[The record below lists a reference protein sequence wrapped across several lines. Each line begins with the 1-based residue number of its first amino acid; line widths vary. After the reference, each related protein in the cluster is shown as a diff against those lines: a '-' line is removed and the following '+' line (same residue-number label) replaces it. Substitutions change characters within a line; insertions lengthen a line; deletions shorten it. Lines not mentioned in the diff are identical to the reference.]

1 MDGKRVYLDNAATTP
16 VAKEVW
22 EAMMPY
28 YSERYGNASSL
39 HSYGREAKDALEE
52 SRAKISKKLNA
63 SPEELVFTSGGT
75 ESNNLALK
83 GIAQMKGI
91 GHIITCRIE
100 HSAIL
105 APCRLLEK
113 QGFTVTYLDVDKYGT
128 VDPPDVEKALR
139 DDTILVSIGHA
150 NNEIGTVQD
159 LEAIGKITKERG
171 VLFHTDACQ
180 SFTKESINVKKQH
193 LDLVTINSH
202 KIYGPKGVGALF
214 IRDGVKIASQSQ
226 GGEHERNLRAGT
238 ENVPGIVGFT
248 KAAEITGPKENAHVK
263 SLRDRLI
270 GGILSGVEGVRL
282 NGHPEKRLSN
292 NTNFLFKGIEG
303 EAILLRLDM
312 RGIACS
318 TGSACSSHS
327 LMPSHVLLATGLA
340 PEECH
345 GSLRM
350 TLGRDNTVEDID
362 YAIESVK
369 AEVANLRKI
378 SPFWRK

>member
-1 MDGKRVYLDNAATTP
+1 MDRKRVYLDNAATTP
-16 VAKEVW
+16 VAKEVL
-22 EAMMPY
+22 EAMLPY
-28 YSERYGNASSL
+28 YSEKYGNASSL
-39 HSYGREAKDALEE
+39 HAYGREAKDALDA
-52 SRAKISKKLNA
+52 SREKIAKKLNA
-63 SPEELVFTSGGT
+63 PAEELIFTSGGT

-83 GIAQMKGI
+83 GVAQKKGI

-113 QGFTVTYLDVDKYGT
+113 QGFTVTYLGVDKYGF
-128 VDPPDVEKALR
+128 VDPADVEKAIR

-159 LEAIGKITKERG
+159 LEAIGKITKEKG

-180 SFTKESINVKKQH
+180 SFTKEAIDVKKQH
-193 LDLVTINSH
+193 LDLVTINAH
-202 KIYGPKGVGALF
+202 KICGPKGVGALY
-214 IRDGVKIASQSQ
+214 IRDGVGIASQSQ
-226 GGEHERNLRAGT
+226 GGEHEKNLRAGT
-238 ENVPGIVGFT
+238 ENIPGVVGF
-248 KAAEITGPKENAHVK
+248 ARALDITGAKEIDHMK

-270 GGILSGVEGVRL
+270 KGVVSGVEGVRL
-282 NGHPEKRLSN
+282 NGHPEKRLCN

-303 EAILLRLDM
+303 EALLLRLDM
-312 RGIACS
+312 QGVACS

-350 TLGRDNTVEDID
+350 TLGKDNSREDID
-362 YAIESVK
+362 YALDAVK
-369 AEVANLRKI
+369 GEVANLRKI

>member
-1 MDGKRVYLDNAATTP
+1 MDLKRVYLDNAATTP
-16 VAKEVW
+16 VAKEVL

-28 YSERYGNASSL
+28 HSGKYGNASSL
-39 HSYGREAKDALEE
+39 HAYGREAKEALEDA
-52 SRAKISKKLNA
+52 RGRIAKKLNA
-63 SPEELVFTSGGT
+63 VPEELIFTSGGT

-83 GIAQMKGI
+83 GVAHKAGK
-91 GHIITCRIE
+91 GHIITCKIE

-113 QGFTVTYLDVDKYGT
+113 QGFKVTYLGVDKYGT
-128 VDPPDVEKALR
+128 VDPSDVEKALR

-150 NNEIGTVQD
+150 NNEIGTLQD
-159 LEAIGKITKERG
+159 LETIGKITRERG

-180 SFTKESINVKKQH
+180 SFTKEAIDVKKQR
-193 LDLVTINSH
+193 LDLVSINSH
-202 KIYGPKGVGALF
+202 KICGPKGVGALY
-214 IRDGVKIASQSQ
+214 IRDGVNIASQSQ

-238 ENVPGIVGFT
+238 ENVPGIVGFA
-248 KAAEITGPKENAHVK
+248 KAAEITGAKENAHVK

-270 GGILSGVEGVRL
+270 GGVLSGVEGSTL
-282 NGHPEKRLSN
+282 NGHPEKRLCN
-292 NTNFLFKGIEG
+292 NANFLFKGIEG
-303 EAILLRLDM
+303 EALLLRLDM
-312 RGIACS
+312 KGVACS

-350 TLGRDNTVEDID
+350 TLGKDNTIEEID
-362 YAIESVK
+362 YALEAVK
-369 AEVANLRKI
+369 EEVANLRKI

>member
-1 MDGKRVYLDNAATTP
+1 MNERKVYLDNAATTP
-16 VAKEVW
+16 VAKEVL

-28 YSERYGNASSL
+28 FSEKYGNASSL
-39 HSYGREAKDALEE
+39 HACGRDAKDALEGARE
-52 SRAKISKKLNA
+52 RIAKKLNA
-63 SPEELVFTSGGT
+63 SAEELLFTSGGT

-83 GIAQMKGI
+83 GVAQKKGK
-91 GHIITCRIE
+91 GHIITCKIE

-113 QGFTVTYLDVDKYGT
+113 QGFSVTYLGVDKYGL
-128 VDPPDVEKALR
+128 VDPADVEKAMR

-180 SFTKESINVKKQH
+180 SFTKEGIDVKKQH

-214 IRDGVKIASQSQ
+214 VRHGVVIASQCQ
-226 GGEHERNLRAGT
+226 GGEHERSLRAGT
-238 ENVPGIVGFT
+238 ENVSGIVGFAR
-248 KAAEITGPKENAHVK
+248 AAEVTGAKENTHMKV
-263 SLRDRLI
+263 LRDRLI
-270 GGILSGVEGVRL
+270 KGVLSGVEETHL
-282 NGHPEKRLSN
+282 NGHPEKRLCN
-292 NTNFLFKGIEG
+292 NANFSFKGIEG
-303 EAILLRLDM
+303 ESLLLRLDM
-312 RGIACS
+312 RGISCS
-318 TGSACSSHS
+318 TASACSSHN

-350 TLGRDNTVEDID
+350 TLGKDNSKEDID
-362 YAIESVK
+362 YALDAVK
-369 AEVANLRKI
+369 SEVANLRKI

>member
-1 MDGKRVYLDNAATTP
+1 MDNRRVYLDHAATTP
-16 VAKEVW
+16 VAKEVL

-28 YSERYGNASSL
+28 FSEKYGNASSL
-39 HSYGREAKDALEE
+39 HAFGREAKDALEN
-52 SRAKISKKLNA
+52 SREKIAKKLNA
-63 SPEELVFTSGGT
+63 APEELLFTSGGT

-83 GIAQMKGI
+83 GIAQNKGK
-91 GHIITCRIE
+91 GHIITCKIE

-113 QGFTVTYLDVDKYGT
+113 QGFTVTYLGVDKYGT
-128 VDPPDVEKALR
+128 VDPSDVEKAVR

-180 SFTKESINVKKQH
+180 SFTKEGINVKKQN
-193 LDLVTINSH
+193 LDLVSINSH

-214 IRDGVKIASQSQ
+214 IRDGVKISSQLQ
-226 GGEHERNLRAGT
+226 GGEHEKNLRAGT
-238 ENVPGIVGFT
+238 ENVSGIAGFA
-248 KAAEITGPKENAHVK
+248 KAAEIAGEKENARVLE
-263 SLRDRLI
+263 LRKRLI
-270 GGILSGVEGVRL
+270 KEILFGVEEVKL
-282 NGHPEKRLSN
+282 NGHPEKRLCNNSN
-292 NTNFLFKGIEG
+292 FSFNGIEG
-303 EAILLRLDM
+303 ESILLRLDM
-312 RGIACS
+312 LGVACS
-318 TGSACSSHS
+318 TASACSSHS
-327 LMPSHVLLATGLA
+327 LMPSHVLLATGMK

-350 TLGRDNTVEDID
+350 TLGRDNTKEDID
-362 YAIESVK
+362 YAISAVK
-369 AEVANLRKI
+369 EEVANLRRI